1 MNSTAGLSLNH
12 LRKTTKRPNTVAETR
27 KRLNRINEEVAAHA
41 EVTPEEKT
49 PTPATGGTTLTTEEL
64 NEIIESAIINAA
76 AAQKTKEKEEPVEVP
91 TVDAT
96 QARVVKT
103 SLSEDNPLRYSVPND
118 RDEPPGFPICAILTE
133 AINRGATDV
142 YVTPD
147 TPIRF
152 KIKGGNNIYDGF
164 KIPNRSEINR
174 MMKVIIPSAERD
186 IFTSQKELDSS
197 YTLPLYEHAGRRTRL
212 NISAA
217 SPGFDNA
224 VLSFRILAGNLHHPK
239 YYGLPDIVLKAMHQ
253 ANGLI
258 VFSGPTGSGKTTSIA
273 SLLLY
278 ASREVHRP
286 DANGNP
292 TGPTII
298 TIERPIEY
306 LFDNNNKKANGSLF
320 IQREVGRDTYS
331 FNNAISSAM
340 RQQPNI
346 ILIGEVRD
354 AVEMR
359 AALTAATTGH
369 LTLTT
374 VHAEDTAGIIQRLMG
389 AADTGANTREDVLRS
404 IAASGRV
411 FVTQA
416 LVDRIDGEK
425 IAVHEVLVIKQ
436 SDQAL
441 IQAIQGGDI
450 RYIRQ
455 SLQAT
460 GEDMSSRLVELCREG
475 GPCYVESAL
484 KHSPDPNR
492 FWQLI
497 QLEESNG
504 IKFNYN
510 PNKKSDDIW

>member
-1 MNSTAGLSLNH
+1 MTTTAGLSLNH

-49 PTPATGGTTLTTEEL
+49 PTPAADGTTPTTEEL
-64 NEIIESAIINAA
+64 NEIIESAITAA
-76 AAQKTKEKEEPVEVP
+76 AAQKTKEKEEPVEAP

-389 AADTGANTREDVLRS
+389 AAATGANTCSAPLRHP
-404 IAASGRV
+404 V
-411 FVTQA
+411 
-416 LVDRIDGEK
+416 EC
-425 IAVHEVLVIKQ
+425 
-436 SDQAL
+436 
-441 IQAIQGGDI
+441 
-450 RYIRQ
+450 
-455 SLQAT
+455 
-460 GEDMSSRLVELCREG
+460 SSPRL
-475 GPCYVESAL
+475 
-484 KHSPDPNR
+484 
-492 FWQLI
+492 
-497 QLEESNG
+497 
-504 IKFNYN
+504 
-510 PNKKSDDIW
+510 

>member
-1 MNSTAGLSLNH
+1 MTTTAGLSLNQM
-12 LRKTTKRPNTVAETR
+12 RKATKRPNNVAETR

-41 EVTPEEKT
+41 EVTPTEQ
-49 PTPATGGTTLTTEEL
+49 PATKEKEGTTLTAEEL
-64 NEIIESAIINAA
+64 NEIIESAISAA
-76 AAQKTKEKEEPVEVP
+76 ANANRSQEKPEKAETPK
-91 TVDAT
+91 VDT
-96 QARVVKT
+96 SQARTIRT
-103 SLSEDNPLRYSVPND
+103 SLGDGNPLRYSVPEA

-142 YVTPD
+142 YITPD

-164 KIPNRSEINR
+164 KIPDRTEINR
-174 MMKVIIPSAERD
+174 MMKVIIPTGEQD
-186 IFTSQKELDSS
+186 IFTSQKELDTS

-212 NISAA
+212 NVSAA
-217 SPGFDNA
+217 SPGFGNA
-224 VLSFRILAGNLHHPK
+224 VLSFRILAGNLYHPK
-239 YYGLPDIVLKAMHQ
+239 YYGLPDVVLQAMHQ
-253 ANGLI
+253 SGGLI

-306 LFDNNNKKANGSLF
+306 LFDNNNEKANGSLF

-331 FNNAISSAM
+331 FDNAISSAM

-346 ILIGEVRD
+346 ILIGEVRKSI
-354 AVEMR
+354 EMQ

-436 SDQAL
+436 SDQSL
-441 IQAIQGGDI
+441 IQAIQEGDF
-450 RYIRQ
+450 RHIRQ

-475 GPCYVESAL
+475 GPCYVEAAL

-497 QLEESNG
+497 QLEKSNG
-504 IKFNYN
+504 IKHNYD
-510 PNKKSDDIW
+510 PNKKEEDLW